1 MRGLTLV
8 QGGVELYRHQSDC
21 GAAVTAAAA
30 SDLKKGRL
38 LSESTV
44 IMLTCP
50 IKYVLLKLCL
60 VSSIPRLRVEN
71 ET

>member
-1 MRGLTLV
+1 MFLCLEEDYRSV
-8 QGGVELYRHQSDC
+8 AGV
-21 GAAVTAAAA
+21 
-30 SDLKKGRL
+30 LKKKLEL

-44 IMLTCP
+44 IMMNCL

-71 ET
+71 ES

>member
-1 MRGLTLV
+1 MRAN
-8 QGGVELYRHQSDC
+8 DC
-21 GAAVTAAAA
+21 DDDDYNKDRDEDNVCGSPAVR
-30 SDLKKGRL
+30 SL

-44 IMLTCP
+44 IMLNCL
-50 IKYVLLKLCL
+50 IKCVLLKLCL